1 VDNLGTTNIILA
13 TIAAV
18 TVLEGAGII
27 VLIAVLVRLAS
38 GVGDMLRRI
47 EEQQLAPAVGR
58 VNAILDDVKEVS
70 STVKEDAGRLHAVST
85 WAADFVQ
92 HRRA

>member
-1 VDNLGTTNIILA
+1 MDNLGTTNIILGV
-13 TIAAV
+13 IAAV
-18 TVLEGAGII
+18 TVLESTGTII
-27 VLIAVLVRLAS
+27 LIAVLVTLFSR
-38 GVGDMLRRI
+38 VGEMLRRI

-58 VNAILDDVKEVS
+58 VNAILDDVKQVS

-92 HRRA
+92 HRRT